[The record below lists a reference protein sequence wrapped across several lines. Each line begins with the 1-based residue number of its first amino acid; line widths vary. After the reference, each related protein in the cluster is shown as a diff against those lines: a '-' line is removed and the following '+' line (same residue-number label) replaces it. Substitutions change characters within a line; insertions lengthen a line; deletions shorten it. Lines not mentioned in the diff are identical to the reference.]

1 MATLSYKKNY
11 RCVPSLQQFYTGGP
25 FAVSSDGSFL
35 VCACDDAI
43 KIVDTSNA
51 SIRSTI
57 EGDSENVGALAL
69 TPDDKFVISASHSR
83 QLRVWEV
90 ASLKCV
96 RSWKGQ
102 EGPVRAMACHASGG
116 LVATAGA
123 DRKVNVWDVEGGY
136 CTHFFRGHG
145 GVVSSVAFHP
155 DPDKLLLFSGGED
168 GTVRVWDL
176 ATKECIIS
184 LEKHFSTVT
193 SLAFS
198 EDGWTLLSAGRDKVV
213 NLWDLHDY
221 SFKSTVP
228 TFESLESLCVI
239 HSASPFATCLD
250 SHRKKN
256 TKEPSDPV
264 YFITVGERGIVRVW
278 NSISPTCLFEQKSS
292 DVTINASEDDRR
304 GFTAATMLPFDQGLL
319 CVTADL
325 HFLFYSSLEYA
336 EEMFNL
342 ELRKRLIGHNE
353 EISDMK
359 FLDDEEQSIVLS
371 TNLEQISVYD
381 LATMSCSYML
391 AGHTDRVLSLD
402 TCTLSSG
409 KSIILSGSKD
419 NTVRLWDAESRC
431 CIGVGVGHTEG
442 VGAVAFSKRRKNF
455 FVSGS
460 RDRTLKIWNFEVL
473 FDDAGKPTTD
483 LRAKAVVAAHD
494 KEINS
499 LAVAPNDAF
508 VCSGSQD
515 RTASV
520 WRLPDL
526 VRVFVL
532 KGHRKGVWS
541 VEFSPVDQ
549 CVLTSSADKTIKIWN
564 LQDGS
569 CLKTFE
575 GHTASVYRASYLTRG
590 SQIISCG
597 ADGLTKL
604 WTIKT
609 NECIATYDQHE
620 DRVWALAVGKTTE
633 MLATGSNDGV
643 IILWYDSTT
652 SEKEEAFLK
661 KEEEALKDQELNN
674 AIQDANYTKAIQ
686 IAYELRKPHKL
697 FNLFKGLCRKG
708 VAEKAMDDA
717 LRAIGK
723 EDFRLLFE
731 YIRDWNTKPKLC
743 HVAQSLLARIFT
755 ILPPTEIIEM
765 KGISEI
771 LEGIMPHSQ
780 RHFSRVD
787 RLVRGTY
794 LLEYTLMGMRVMEPE
809 TDTIESKDIS
819 DSTLKLN
826 GLQQALESSINPTSE
841 NDDNH
846 KQNQATEQT
855 DEKANSKR
863 RKRKKSQSDK
873 QGLELASDTNSDVIT
888 ATNSKNVINKT
899 AEDGK
904 HPNVSTSTKK
914 RKKRKSSQDVAYAS
928 VAVSL

>member
-25 FAVSSDGSFL
+25 LSVSSDGSFL
-35 VCACDDAI
+35 VCACDDTI

-51 SIRSTI
+51 SIKSTI
-57 EGDSENVGALAL
+57 EGDSENVGALTL
-69 TPDDKFVISASHSR
+69 TPDDKFLISASHSR
-83 QLRVWEV
+83 QIRVWDV

-102 EGPVRAMACHASGG
+102 EGPVKAMACHASGG

-176 ATKECIIS
+176 ATKACLIS

-198 EDGWTLLSAGRDKVV
+198 DDGWTLLSAGRDKVV

-221 SFKSTVP
+221 SFKTTVP
-228 TFESLESLCVI
+228 TYESLESMCVI

-256 TKEPSDPV
+256 TKETSDPIF
-264 YFITVGERGIVRVW
+264 FITVGERGIVRVW
-278 NSISPTCLFEQKSS
+278 NSIGPTCLFEQETS
-292 DVTINASEDDRR
+292 DVTINSAEDDRR
-304 GFTAATMLPFDQGLL
+304 GFTAATMLPCDQGLL

-336 EEMFNL
+336 EEHL
-342 ELRKRLIGHNE
+342 DLKLSKRLIGHNE

-359 FLDDEEQSIVLS
+359 FLDDEERSIVLS

-391 AGHTDRVLSLD
+391 AGHTDRVLCLD
-402 TCTLSSG
+402 TCTLNSG
-409 KSIILSGSKD
+409 KSVILSGSKD
-419 NTVRLWDAESRC
+419 NTVRLWDVDSRC
-431 CIGVGVGHTEG
+431 CIGVGTGHTEG
-442 VGAVAFSKRRKNF
+442 VGAASFSKRRKNF

-460 RDRTLKIWNFEVL
+460 RDRTLKVWSFEVL
-473 FDDAGKPTTD
+473 SDDDGKPISD
-483 LRAKAVVAAHD
+483 LRAKAVVVAHD

-499 LAVAPNDAF
+499 LAVAPNDAL

-515 RTASV
+515 RTACV

-526 VRVFVL
+526 VRLFVL

-609 NECIATYDQHE
+609 NECIATYDQHD

-643 IILWYDSTT
+643 INLWYDSTT
-652 SEKEEAFLK
+652 TEKEEAFLK
-661 KEEEALKDQELNN
+661 KEEEALKDQELQN

-686 IAYELRKPHKL
+686 IAYELRKPHQL
-697 FNLFKGLCRKG
+697 FNLFKGLCRNG
-708 VAEKAMDDA
+708 VAEKAIDNA

-743 HVAQSLLARIFT
+743 HVAQSLLGRIFK
-755 ILPPTEIIEM
+755 ILSPVEIMEM
-765 KGISEI
+765 KGVSEI
-771 LEGIMPHSQ
+771 LEGIIPHTQ

-787 RLVRGTY
+787 RLVRGTF

-809 TDTIESKDIS
+809 TDALESKDDDDDD
-819 DSTLKLN
+819 DSASKLN
-826 GLQQALESSINPTSE
+826 GESHQALEASNP
-841 NDDNH
+841 NDDNSN
-846 KQNQATEQT
+846 KLNQETEHSE
-855 DEKANSKR
+855 DKGNSKR
-863 RKRKKSQSDK
+863 RKRKQPKKDK
-873 QGLELASDTNSDVIT
+873 LGADIEPHNTDNLDTT
-888 ATNSKNVINKT
+888 TKT
-899 AEDGK
+899 KDDTTGSNIDPQA
-904 HPNVSTSTKK
+904 PVSAKK
-914 RKKRKSSQDVAYAS
+914 RRKKQKSGQDVAYVS
-928 VAVSL
+928 VPVSA